1 MRISTQLTVIFCAL
15 ISISAFAGAPA
26 AKKDTMEERI
36 KPVGSICMAGEDCA
50 AAPVASA
57 STGDGPRSGQAVY
70 DAGCASCHNIG
81 AAGAPKF
88 GEAAQWSNRIAKG
101 VDTLYTNAYSGFNA
115 MPAKG
120 LCFDCSEEEIKV
132 AVDYILD
139 NSK

>member
-1 MRISTQLTVIFCAL
+1 MRITRQLAVIFCAL
-15 ISISAFAGAPA
+15 FSLNTIAGAPE

-36 KPVGSICMAGEDCA
+36 KPVGSLCMAGDDCA
-50 AAPVASA
+50 AAPVAAAGGGSE
-57 STGDGPRSGQAVY
+57 PRSGQAVY
-70 DAGCASCHNIG
+70 DTGCASCHAIG

-88 GEAAQWSNRIAKG
+88 GDAAQWADRVAKG
-101 VDTLYTNAYSGFNA
+101 LDTLYSNAYNGFNA